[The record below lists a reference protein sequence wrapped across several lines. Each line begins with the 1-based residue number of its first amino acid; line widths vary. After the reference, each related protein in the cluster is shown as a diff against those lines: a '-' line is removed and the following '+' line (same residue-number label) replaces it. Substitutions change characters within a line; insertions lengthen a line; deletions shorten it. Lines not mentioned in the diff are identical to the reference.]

1 MWAPGTD
8 SVSDA
13 GRDRS
18 SEAEEANDLA
28 EQLPGGKTGAT
39 PGRRIDG
46 LGGGKGS
53 AVTVEDGTA
62 YASRFQAQYAGTAL
76 RGEPSYNLCMPI
88 TSLDRGLHA
97 QQPNLKPSGGPQ

>member
-28 EQLPGGKTGAT
+28 SSCRAAKPGLLLAAELTV
-39 PGRRIDG
+39 REEE
-46 LGGGKGS
+46 KGP
-53 AVTVEDGTA
+53 AVTVEEGTA
-62 YASRFQAQYAGTAL
+62 YAYRFQARYAGTAL
-76 RGEPSYNLCMPI
+76 PGEPSYNLCMPI

-97 QQPNLKPSGGPQ
+97 QQPNLKPSGSPQ

>member
-28 EQLPGGKTGAT
+28 SSCRAAKPGLLLAAELTV
-39 PGRRIDG
+39 REEE
-46 LGGGKGS
+46 KGP
-53 AVTVEDGTA
+53 AVTVEEGTA
-62 YASRFQAQYAGTAL
+62 YAYRFRARYAGTAL
-76 RGEPSYNLCMPI
+76 PGERSYNLCMPI
-88 TSLDRGLHA
+88 TRLDRGLHA
-97 QQPNLKPSGGPQ
+97 QQPNLKPSGSPE